1 MSALDESIDAQ
12 GPHSRTLL
20 TRVKGI
26 LTQPKSEWQVIDG
39 ESTTAAQ
46 LYMGYII
53 PLSAIPPIAS
63 FIGMSVFGFQIPL
76 FGTYRVPMGSALTSA
91 ITQYILGLA
100 GIYAL
105 ALIIDALA
113 PTFAGQKNQVQ
124 ALKVAAYSSTASW
137 VAGIFMLV
145 PGLRWL
151 AVLGLYGLYLLYLGL
166 PTVMKSPAEK
176 ALGYTVV
183 VIVCAIVIF
192 MVIAMV
198 AGRFVSYPAMGA
210 MQ

>member
-1 MSALDESIDAQ
+1 MSGTEDSIDAQ
-12 GPHSRTLL
+12 GPRTTALL
-20 TRVKGI
+20 ARVKGI
-26 LTQPKSEWQVIDG
+26 LLQPKSEWQVIDG
-39 ESTTAAQ
+39 EATTPAQ

-63 FIGMSVFGFQIPL
+63 FIGLAVFGISIPL
-76 FGTYRVPMGSALTSA
+76 LGTYRVPMGSALTSA

-113 PTFAGQKNQVQ
+113 PSFAGRRNQVQ
-124 ALKVAAYSSTASW
+124 ALKVAAYCSTASW

-151 AVLGLYGLYLLYLGL
+151 GILGLYGVYLLYLGL
-166 PTVMKSPAEK
+166 PELMKSPSEK
-176 ALGYTVV
+176 AVVYTVV

-192 MVIAMV
+192 MVIGTI
-198 AGRFVSYPAMGA
+198 AGRFIAYPTMGA
-210 MQ
+210 IQ